1 MGPYELNALRSDIL
15 TGHTTTLNSNN
26 LIIENIMMNDVRNG
40 SDYRCVI
47 LIRQNIS
54 GIVHILLESD
64 PTLLYV
70 AGKCQCNAVEV
81 YFLLKNIV

>member
-1 MGPYELNALRSDIL
+1 MGPYELNALHSDIL

-54 GIVHILLESD
+54 GLVHVLLESD
-64 PTLLYV
+64 PTLLYI
-70 AGKCQCNAVEV
+70 AGKCQYNAVGV